1 MKKFYSKFSAI
12 LLLIILFISFV
23 PTVSATTLADL
34 KKGLADLKEEKRL
47 NEENNAQV
55 QAKIDEAK
63 KELANIESTIKETA
77 NTITRT
83 ESEIVQ
89 LEKDIE
95 KKEQEIKDLVAFL
108 QLSNSENFYLKYIFG
123 AESFTDLIYRIS
135 VIEQLSTKNDNLVD
149 EMNDLIEENEAKI
162 KELEKQKIELQE
174 LNTKVLAQIQK
185 MGNQM
190 NEYLEEG
197 VDIDERIEAAK
208 EQVDFYEKEGCKDYQ
223 EISSCIKS
231 VPPDSSLIR
240 PVKSGVVTDNYGWRA
255 YVCDGCSRFHKGMDI
270 GGNREGTP
278 VLASASGVVV
288 DIMQVGCGGKV
299 LTINHQINGEKIATR
314 YWHLYSINV
323 KKGDVVVQGQQV
335 ATVGG
340 GNTLYYDSCSTGPH
354 LHYEVLQG
362 HYNAYI
368 YPSNV
373 IDPRLKVNFPAY
385 GVWW

>member
-1 MKKFYSKFSAI
+1 MKKFYSKFSTI

-34 KKGLADLKEEKRL
+34 KKGLANLKEEKRL

-55 QAKIDEAK
+55 QAKIEEAK
-63 KELANIESTIKETA
+63 KELANIEKNIKEAT

-83 ESEIVQ
+83 EAEIVQ
-89 LEKDIE
+89 LEKEIE
-95 KKEQEIKDLVAFL
+95 KKEQEIKDLVVFL

-149 EMNDLIEENEAKI
+149 EMNDLIKENEEKI
-162 KELEKQKIELQE
+162 KELEAKKVE
-174 LNTKVLAQIQK
+174 LNKLNQDVLVQIQK
-185 MGNQM
+185 LGSKATD
-190 NEYLEEG
+190 YLEEG
-197 VDIDERIEAAK
+197 ADIDERIEAAEK
-208 EQVDFYEKEGCKDYQ
+208 QVAFYVGEGCKDNDN
-223 EISSCIKS
+223 ISTCITS

-240 PVKSGVVTDNYGWRA
+240 PVRSGVVTDNYGWRT
-255 YVCDGCSRFHKGMDI
+255 YVCSVCSPFHKGMDI

-288 DIMQVGCGGKV
+288 DIMKVPCGGKV
-299 LTINHQINGEKIATR
+299 LTINHEIDGEELATR

-323 KKGDVVVQGQQV
+323 NEGDVVVQGQQV

-340 GNTLYYDSCSTGPH
+340 GNTLYYDQCSDGAH
-354 LHYEVLQG
+354 LHFEVLQG
-362 HYNAYI
+362 YYDASI
-368 YPSNV
+368 YPGNV